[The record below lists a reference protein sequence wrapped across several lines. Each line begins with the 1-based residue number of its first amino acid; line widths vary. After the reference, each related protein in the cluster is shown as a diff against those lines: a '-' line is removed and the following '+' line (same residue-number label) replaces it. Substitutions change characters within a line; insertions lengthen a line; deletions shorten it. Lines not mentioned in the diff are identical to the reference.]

1 MGLISKTVKVK
12 WNGRTKK
19 QYESL
24 GYVFTNMGD
33 EFEVKVEDL
42 LKGSN
47 VKVYGFCDCCKKE
60 LEWSYKQYNESKKED
75 GTIYCNKCSK
85 VLYSSEKSC
94 KAKLKKSK
102 SIAK

>member
-24 GYVFTNMGD
+24 GYVFTNTGD

-47 VKVYGFCDCCKKE
+47 VKIV
-60 LEWSYKQYNESKKED
+60 NESRSD
-75 GTIYCNKCSK
+75 NGRFF
-85 VLYSSEKSC
+85 VYSFHP
-94 KAKLKKSK
+94 
-102 SIAK
+102 